1 MICLAT
7 AEVVQSTTQINL
19 ELVLS
24 IIAIVI
30 SVITIFI
37 EFYGNQRVNR
47 INLEANF
54 YKKIYNEFLIDKIPN
69 ARNAIVYNNNIVSG
83 ADELIDV
90 LNDMRRKSLFFKYKE
105 EKFYNTICKKM
116 QDLENEL
123 VKKSDLELDS
133 DDYCKFVE
141 YIKKALEEIY
151 DIILCKHTGKIIH
164 KKITR

>member
-54 YKKIYNEFLIDKIPN
+54 YKKYIMNFL
-69 ARNAIVYNNNIVSG
+69 
-83 ADELIDV
+83 LI
-90 LNDMRRKSLFFKYKE
+90 
-105 EKFYNTICKKM
+105 KFQMHEM
-116 QDLENEL
+116 Q
-123 VKKSDLELDS
+123 
-133 DDYCKFVE
+133 
-141 YIKKALEEIY
+141 
-151 DIILCKHTGKIIH
+151 
-164 KKITR
+164 

>member
-1 MICLAT
+1 MQMICLSVT
-7 AEVVQSTTQINL
+7 EVMQSTTKINL

-30 SVITIFI
+30 SIITIFI
-37 EFYGNQRVNR
+37 EFCGNQRVNR

-54 YKKIYNEFLIDKIPN
+54 YEKIYNEFLIDKIPN
-69 ARNAIVYNNNIVSG
+69 ARNAIVYNNNKVSG

-105 EKFYNTICKKM
+105 EKFYNTLCKKL

-141 YIKKALEEIY
+141 YIKK
-151 DIILCKHTGKIIH
+151 H
-164 KKITR
+164 